1 VTDALAA
8 RPEIDAFA
16 SRVGIDAFA
25 SGVGIDALT
34 HAAWLPWLLL
44 AAAAALALA
53 LRARP
58 AALAWPDAARL
69 RAAGARRFDRVR
81 AAALALRALALAA
94 LAVALA
100 GPVDHRAAP
109 PEPGSGLDLVL
120 ALDASGSMRGLDAR
134 VDGEPRTR
142 IALAREVVAHFAH
155 ERAAEGDRVA
165 LIVFGDTAFTLC
177 PLTSDGALLAA
188 SLSRVE
194 AGIAGEATAAG
205 DALALSV
212 KRAGGAAAFD
222 GARAAAAPRA
232 AAPEA
237 GRVVVLLTDGRHNA
251 GSLPLEAATAIA
263 AASAVR
269 VHTVAIGSAGEAIR
283 MAPAPGELALRPR
296 YERHDVDIETLKRVA
311 DATGGRFFHA
321 RNPADL
327 EAVYAEIGRLER
339 VSRRLPPRVRQSER
353 TEPLLAA
360 AGGLLL
366 LEIALA
372 RVLRRRIP

>member
-1 VTDALAA
+1 MSDALAA
-8 RPEIDAFA
+8 LA
-16 SRVGIDAFA
+16 SALGIDAVA
-25 SGVGIDALT
+25 SRLGIDALERP
-34 HAAWLPWLLL
+34 AWLPALLL
-44 AAAAALALA
+44 VATAVVLLA

-58 AALAWPDAARL
+58 PALAWPDAALL
-69 RAAGARRFDRVR
+69 RAAGARRSDPVR
-81 AAALALRALALAA
+81 GAALALRALALAA

-100 GPVDHRAAP
+100 GPLGHHASP

-120 ALDASGSMRGLDAR
+120 ALDASGSMRALDAR
-134 VDGEPRTR
+134 SEGEPLTR
-142 IALAREVVAHFAH
+142 IALARDVVAHFAH
-155 ERAAEGDRVA
+155 ARAAEGDRVA
-165 LIVFGDTAFTLC
+165 LVVFGDSAFTLC
-177 PLTSDGALLAA
+177 PLTSDGALLSA
-188 SLSRVE
+188 SLARVE

-205 DALALSV
+205 DALALAV
-212 KRAGGAAAFD
+212 KRAGGVPDGALAPGAAATP
-222 GARAAAAPRA
+222 RIPAPA
-232 AAPEA
+232 A

-251 GSLPLEAATAIA
+251 GSLSLEAATAIA

-269 VHTVAIGSAGEAIR
+269 VHTVAIGTAGQEVP

-296 YERHDVDIETLKRVA
+296 YERHDVDPETLRGVA
-311 DATGGRFFHA
+311 QATGGRFYHA

-339 VSRRLPPRVRQSER
+339 VSRRLPPRVRRSER
-353 TEPLLAA
+353 PEPLLAA